1 MRQVSCRLLFFVG
14 QKKTMMASLLRDVS
28 SGNARIPLTN
38 RDVSEKLT
46 TPQFRRF
53 GSVCCAKVRADGSS
67 ACANGSPT
75 TKLAFSPRHRPHPCP
90 HSPPPGI
97 ITMSAIAR
105 LLTPATYS
113 TAFSAWSKNYAKTY
127 VHTGRR
133 VRKAHG
139 TRRRASALRS
149 RAVNSL
155 VRLVVERGHSPVD
168 RASEG
173 NVQQQEGE

>member
-1 MRQVSCRLLFFVG
+1 
-14 QKKTMMASLLRDVS
+14 
-28 SGNARIPLTN
+28 
-38 RDVSEKLT
+38 
-46 TPQFRRF
+46 
-53 GSVCCAKVRADGSS
+53 
-67 ACANGSPT
+67 
-75 TKLAFSPRHRPHPCP
+75 
-90 HSPPPGI
+90 
-97 ITMSAIAR
+97 MSAIAR